1 MCEENF
7 AVALTK
13 CFICGKDSDIVMN
26 RFFTKK
32 HAEAVKQ
39 MHGKVITKEPCN
51 ECKKLM
57 EKGIICISVSNSDKD
72 YRTGSM
78 CVVKPNSFDKII
90 KDKAMLK
97 DIKAKRVCFIDDSSW
112 DQIGLPRAQKN

>member
-1 MCEENF
+1 MCEEIF

-13 CFICGKDSDIVMN
+13 CFICGKDSGIIMN
-26 RFFTKK
+26 RFLTKQ
-32 HAEAVKQ
+32 HAEKVKQ
-39 MHGKVITKEPCN
+39 MHGKVVTKEPCN

-57 EKGIICISVSNSDKD
+57 EKGIICISVSDADKD
-72 YRTGSM
+72 YRTGGM

-97 DIKAKRVCFIDDSSW
+97 DIKAKRICFIDDSSW
-112 DQIGLPRAQKN
+112 DQIGLPRA